1 MRVGLVGF
9 GKTGKSVA
17 SVLLESKKVQ
27 LQWVLRR
34 SRVLEHRSVPEFL
47 GIESQE
53 PGLIHSIGEFPAAEL
68 LDRYPVDV
76 IVDFSSDNGVAYYG
90 EEAMRR
96 GITIVSAVSKYSE
109 ESLARIRHLSEGTRV
124 LHSPNITLGV
134 NFLIVAAKIL
144 RQIAPWTDIEIIE
157 EHFRSKPEVSG
168 TARIIAEN
176 LDLPDEAI
184 KTVRAG
190 GIIGVHEILFGFPYQ
205 TVRLKHESIA
215 REAFGTG
222 ILFALDNLPDI
233 RSGLITMEDLLI
245 PYFQLDTPE
254 HLRPAPL
261 RQSRPVH
268 EAA

>member
-1 MRVGLVGF
+1 MKVGLVGF

-17 SVLLESKKVQ
+17 AVLLESNKVR

-34 SRVLEHRSVPEFL
+34 SRTLEHRSVPEFF
-47 GIESQE
+47 GIESEE
-53 PGLIHSIGEFPAAEL
+53 PGLIHSIGEFSAAEL
-68 LDRYPVDV
+68 LDRQPVDV
-76 IVDFSSDNGVAYYG
+76 IIDFSSDDGIAYYG

-96 GITIVSAVSKYSE
+96 GITIISAVSRYSDR
-109 ESLARIRHLSEGTRV
+109 SLSLVRRLARGTRV

-144 RQIAPWTDIEIIE
+144 KQIAPWTDIEIIE
-157 EHFRSKPEVSG
+157 EHFKAKQEVSG
-168 TARIIAEN
+168 TARIIAGN

-233 RSGLITMEDLLI
+233 PHGLITMEDLLI
-245 PYFQLDTPE
+245 PYFRLDAPE
-254 HLRPAPL
+254 FLSPAPL
-261 RQSRPVH
+261 RQRQPVG